1 MIYYVWRIREEGLKE
16 DKSSNSPV
24 KSQSL
29 LKLEWTLEKKI
40 FRRER
45 IEMVTE
51 RKKKKMIGSWGK
63 KII

>member
-51 RKKKKMIGSWGK
+51 RKKKRW
-63 KII
+63 